1 MAREVR
7 NFAVTVTNGTPIAT
21 PQLTNL
27 AMPARQV
34 ERIKVRVPPGPGGTV
49 GFALALS
56 GVPIIPW
63 QSGQWIVA
71 DNEVVDLPLEGF
83 PSSGAWQLRAYNTGV
98 YDHTLYVLFYLAL
111 PQLAAAGAVLTQPLD
126 LSS

>member
-7 NFAVTVTNGTPIAT
+7 NFAVTVPNTTPIASPIT
-21 PQLTNL
+21 ANLT
-27 AMPARQV
+27 MPARQV
-34 ERIKVRVPPGPGGTV
+34 DRVKVRVPPGPGGTV

-63 QSGQWIVA
+63 QAGQWIVA
-71 DNEVVDLPLEGF
+71 DNEVVDLPLEGY

-98 YDHTLYVLFYLAL
+98 YDHTLYVLFYLEL